1 MNLETLCRAAAL
13 APILDDEL
21 AKRVPGAAT
30 LARGNVH
37 HAERLRDAKV
47 PRHMTSVVATSPFQP
62 WEVDNLHLT
71 PLQSPASPAS
81 PGPVPRAPPAT
92 PYETAHALLASPEA
106 GMTDSP
112 SSEDSPNPERS
123 SATPSPPLRSDRVRC
138 YEKEYHAN
146 PYPSKARK
154 KYLADLTGQTL
165 RQTSVWFQNRRQRDK
180 KRDLVETHA
189 AASAVLA
196 VCAASAS
203 TPAPAPASTAAPAW
217 MPAHLRVA

>member
-1 MNLETLCRAAAL
+1 M
-13 APILDDEL
+13 
-21 AKRVPGAAT
+21 
-30 LARGNVH
+30 
-37 HAERLRDAKV
+37 
-47 PRHMTSVVATSPFQP
+47 
-62 WEVDNLHLT
+62 
-71 PLQSPASPAS
+71 
-81 PGPVPRAPPAT
+81 
-92 PYETAHALLASPEA
+92 
-106 GMTDSP
+106 
-112 SSEDSPNPERS
+112 
-123 SATPSPPLRSDRVRC
+123 RC